1 MIFEKLDRM
10 EPRFSKKILDYRNE
24 VKKQRE
30 TLLAIKTDIKTL
42 QKENIN
48 LKRELQQLNEKYT
61 RVEMNSGQK
70 NLIIIR
76 LS

>member
-10 EPRFSKKILDYRNE
+10 EPRFSKEILDHRNE
-24 VKKQRE
+24 VKKQGE